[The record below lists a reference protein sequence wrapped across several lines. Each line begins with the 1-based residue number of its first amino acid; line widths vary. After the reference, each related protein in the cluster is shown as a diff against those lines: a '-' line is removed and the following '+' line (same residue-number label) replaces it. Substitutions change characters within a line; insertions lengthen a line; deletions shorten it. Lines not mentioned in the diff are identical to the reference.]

1 EGVDAGAVCFVQAV
15 VVPSGGGRGN
25 VFEQASWA
33 GEVDRFAGDVGLSA
47 GQEAGGS
54 GGDDVV
60 VDLVS
65 IVGEC
70 RASLFNLGAGMARE
84 DVSDF
89 SGPVA
94 DDGFGQFVMGPP
106 RLRMV
111 VMGGVVHGG
120 CALGYRRNRRANQPR
135 SSKPGGLLAGSPKTG
150 LAPVMRS

>member
-1 EGVDAGAVCFVQAV
+1 AVCFVKAD

-25 VFEQASWA
+25 VFEQAGWSS
-33 GEVDRFAGDVGLSA
+33 EFDRFTGDVGLSA
-47 GQEAGGS
+47 GQEAGGAS
-54 GGDDVV
+54 GDDVV
-60 VDLVS
+60 ADLVS

-70 RASLFNLGAGMARE
+70 RASLCNLSAGMARE

-89 SGPVA
+89 SDPVA
-94 DDGFGQFVMGPP
+94 DDGFGQLVMGPP

-111 VMGGVVHGG
+111 VIGGVVHGG

-135 SSKPGGLLAGSPKTG
+135 SSKSGGLLAGSPKTG